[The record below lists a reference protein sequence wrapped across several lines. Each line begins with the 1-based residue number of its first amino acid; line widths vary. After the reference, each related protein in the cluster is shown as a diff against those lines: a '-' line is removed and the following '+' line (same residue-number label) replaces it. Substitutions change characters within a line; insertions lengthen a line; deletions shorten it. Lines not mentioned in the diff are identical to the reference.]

1 MYLFIAI
8 IPRSAARLLQLHNN
22 NNDDHIDLEFF
33 FILKL
38 MTTTLMLKMTTITA
52 TLNMTTIMV
61 IIKMLTAATMK
72 KNAMKVIKMK
82 MPLLLLKLTMK
93 STRMQEKQRRIC
105 FLEDLGDGLER
116 KTVKM

>member
-8 IPRSAARLLQLHNN
+8 IPRSAARPLQLHNN

-38 MTTTLMLKMTTITA
+38 MTTTLM
-52 TLNMTTIMV
+52 LNMTTIMV